1 MYNIY
6 IECIQ
11 EGFTMKQCYD
21 VIVAGGGLTGVAA
34 AVAAKRSGVENV
46 LLIERY
52 GFLGG
57 MATAGLVNPFM
68 TYFKAKRPYTA
79 ENQLVFGIFQEIL
92 EELDRLGGLKN
103 RAVFDAEIMKLIL
116 NRIVKKAGVEI
127 LLHTFV
133 EGVSK
138 SGDNIIQSVRVANKS
153 GVYEI
158 KGEIFIDCTGDADV
172 AHMASVPC
180 RKGRDEDGFAQPMTM
195 CFRVANVDRSRMPS
209 RDEINRLYREA
220 VARGEIHNPR
230 EDVLFFDTMQP
241 DVIHFNTTRIVM
253 KDATDAEQLTQAEL
267 EVREQCWEMFCFLKK
282 YIPGFENSYFQVSA
296 PQIGVRE
303 SRRIVGRYVL
313 TQEDVLGGRKFE
325 DSVCYCAYDVDIH
338 NPAGTG
344 TVIKS
349 LAEGDY
355 YGIPYRCLLP
365 VNVDNLLV
373 AGRPI
378 SSTHEAHSSLRV
390 MPTCTALGQAAG
402 TAAAMAIKEGIWPS
416 QLDVQKLIMQ
426 LKADGA
432 LRSDF

>member
-1 MYNIY
+1 
-6 IECIQ
+6 
-11 EGFTMKQCYD
+11 MKQCYD
-21 VIVAGGGLTGVAA
+21 IIVAGGGLTGVAA
-34 AVAAKRSGVENV
+34 AVAAKRLGVENV

-68 TYFKAKRPYTA
+68 SYFKAKRPYTA
-79 ENQLVFGIFQEIL
+79 ENQLIFGIFQEIL
-92 EELDRLGGLKN
+92 DELDKLGGLKN
-103 RAVFDAEIMKLIL
+103 KSVFDAEIMKLVL
-116 NRIVKKAGVEI
+116 NRMVQKAGVEI

-133 EGVSK
+133 EGVIK
-138 SGDNIIQSVRVANKS
+138 SDANIIESVRVANKS

-158 KGEIFIDCTGDADV
+158 KGKIFIDCTGDADV
-172 AHMASVPC
+172 AYMAGVPC

-209 RDEINRLYREA
+209 RDEINRLYKDA

-230 EDVLFFDTMQP
+230 ENVLFFDTMQP

-267 EVREQCWEMFCFLKK
+267 EAREQCWEMFYFLKK
-282 YIPGFENSYFQVSA
+282 YVPGFENSYFQVSA

-303 SRRIVGRYVL
+303 SRRIVGKYVL
-313 TQEDVLGGRKFE
+313 TQEDVLNGRKFE
-325 DSVCYCAYDVDIH
+325 DSVCYCAYNVDIH
-338 NPAGTG
+338 NPAGSG

-365 VNVDNLLV
+365 INVDNLLV

-416 QLDVQKLIMQ
+416 ELDAQKLIMQ
-426 LKADGA
+426 LKTDGA
-432 LRSDF
+432 IRL

>member
-1 MYNIY
+1 
-6 IECIQ
+6 
-11 EGFTMKQCYD
+11 MKQCYD
-21 VIVAGGGLTGVAA
+21 IVVAGGGLTGVAA
-34 AVAAKRSGVENV
+34 AVASRRSGVGNV

-68 TYFKAKRPYTA
+68 TYFKSKKPYTE
-79 ENQLVFGIFQEIL
+79 ENQLIFGIFQEIL
-92 EELDRLGGLKN
+92 EQLDKLGGLKN
-103 RAVFDAEIMKLIL
+103 KNVFDAEIMKLVL
-116 NRIVKKAGVEI
+116 NRMVQKAGVKV
-127 LLHTFV
+127 LLHSFV
-133 EGVSK
+133 EGVNK
-138 SGDNIIQSVRVANKS
+138 GDDNIIKSIRVANKS

-158 KGEIFIDCTGDADV
+158 KGKIFIDCTGDADV
-172 AHMASVPC
+172 AYMAGVPC
-180 RKGRDEDGFAQPMTM
+180 NKGREEDGFAQPMTM

-209 RDEINRLYREA
+209 NDEINRLYKEA

-230 EDVLFFDTMQP
+230 ENVLFFDTLQP

-267 EVREQCWEMFCFLKK
+267 EGREQCWEMFYFLKK
-282 YIPGFENSYFQVSA
+282 YVPGFENSYFQVSA

-303 SRRIVGRYVL
+303 SRRIVGKYVL
-313 TQEDVLGGRKFE
+313 TEEDVLNGRKFE
-325 DSVCYCAYDVDIH
+325 DSVCYCAYHIDIH

-344 TVIKS
+344 TVIKW

-365 VNVDNLLV
+365 IKVDNLLV

-378 SSTHEAHSSLRV
+378 SSTHEAHSSFRI

-416 QLDVQKLIMQ
+416 QLDAQKLIMQ

-432 LRSDF
+432 IRL